1 MIANSTLEWWA
12 KTTIIGHKASFL
24 QRPIC
29 AERHEF
35 TYSITLV
42 DKVTNEIRGLSD
54 NTFTGFILGQEL
66 YQPVVALVLSQDGR
80 KFSKEHSMLAIT
92 MA

>member
-1 MIANSTLEWWA
+1 MI
-12 KTTIIGHKASFL
+12 
-24 QRPIC
+24 
-29 AERHEF
+29 
-35 TYSITLV
+35 

-80 KFSKEHSMLAIT
+80 KFSKEHSMLAII
-92 MA
+92 MARQIRLYNMSSSELAPQGS